1 MPRFHLLSIGVTV
14 FLVVCFIVW
23 AVFSVIR
30 FIALWKL
37 FKKAGYV
44 PWRLL
49 IPIGAYCDI
58 LELSGF
64 HGLFCLLVM
73 IPFFYI
79 GLIIGWLMP
88 VLLYRRFVG
97 ADQARAWK
105 TLIPF
110 YGAFLSMKI
119 ANDPACQYDGQRF
132 VYKDQ
137 GIQMSSFTNQGQNF
151 QQDWNN
157 MQSQWQKGNA
167 GAQPSPMNYDR
178 VLSMHKVMDRVLVIR
193 QYRIMAMLKVVSSRA
208 VTDKRYS
215 IKVLYRESRGLT
227 SKFISSLLRVVLKEV
242 QALIRIFSLMTKH
255 GQRMIFVLTS
265 KNNMAVAS
273 LPPLAS

>member
-1 MPRFHLLSIGVTV
+1 MPKFHLLSIGVTV
-14 FLVVCFIVW
+14 FLVVCFLVF

-37 FKKAGYV
+37 FKKAGV
-44 PWRLL
+44 RPWRLL

-64 HGLFCLLVM
+64 HGLLCLLVL

-79 GLIIGWLMP
+79 GGIIGWLMP

-157 MQSQWQKGNA
+157 MQNQWQKG
-167 GAQPSPMNYDR
+167 GANTQQSPMNFGQGAQNAQSYYQDACNPP
-178 VLSMHKVMDRVLVIR
+178 VQNNGYAQGGFEQGGYGQTVQHQGFVQGEQGFNQQVYQQPAQSGFEGNAGND
-193 QYRIMAMLKVVSSRA
+193 QGFQFNDQTWTENDFRA
-208 VTDKRYS
+208 D
-215 IKVLYRESRGLT
+215 
-227 SKFISSLLRVVLKEV
+227 
-242 QALIRIFSLMTKH
+242 Q
-255 GQRMIFVLTS
+255 
-265 KNNMAVAS
+265 
-273 LPPLAS
+273 